1 MNVNNVNTYA
11 SSSKGR
17 FSILLITGLFF
28 LNTIMTLVIKTNIK
42 VSSAKMAIQLKLP
55 SKIYFAIKFCFIGE
69 YYFDTSFTLIS
80 VPNL

>member
-1 MNVNNVNTYA
+1 MNLITSITQA

-28 LNTIMTLVIKTNIK
+28 LNTMMTLVIKMNIN

-55 SKIYFAIKFCFIGE
+55 SKIYFAIISCFIGE
-69 YYFDTSFTLIS
+69 YYLDASLTLMS